1 MDRQGVF
8 VLVVAVSV
16 ANGIMSP
23 LIAIVFALSPIWMP
37 ELLPH
42 TPGVLAYL
50 SSIILATATL
60 LVSGVPAALFERLA
74 GSDPD
79 DNMPMYIW
87 LGGAI
92 TFSIPAFERLT
103 G

>member
-1 MDRQGVF
+1 MDRQGIF
-8 VLVVAVSV
+8 VLIAAVSV

-23 LIAIVFALSPIWMP
+23 FIAIAFALSPIWMP

-42 TPGVLAYL
+42 TPSVLAYV
-50 SSIILATATL
+50 SSLIVATATL
-60 LVSGVPAALFERLA
+60 LLSGVPAALFERLVKTEE
-74 GSDPD
+74 D

-87 LGGAI
+87 LGMAI
-92 TFSIPAFERLT
+92 TLSIPALQRLT

>member
-1 MDRQGVF
+1 MDRQGIF
-8 VLVVAVSV
+8 VLVAAVSV
-16 ANGIMSP
+16 ANGILSP
-23 LIAIVFALSPIWMP
+23 FIAIVFALSPIWMP

-42 TPGVLAYL
+42 TPGILAYL

-74 GSDPD
+74 GSEPD
-79 DNMPMYIW
+79 DNLPMYIW
-87 LGGAI
+87 LGTAI
-92 TFSIPAFERLT
+92 TMSIPAIERLT